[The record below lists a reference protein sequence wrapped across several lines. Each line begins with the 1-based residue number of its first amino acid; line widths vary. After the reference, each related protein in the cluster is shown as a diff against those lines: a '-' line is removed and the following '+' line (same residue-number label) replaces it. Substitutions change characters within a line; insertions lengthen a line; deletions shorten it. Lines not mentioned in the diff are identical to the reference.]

1 MNFKSIENII
11 EFALEKEI
19 SAVEFYDELSK
30 RETISGAK
38 ETFESFSK
46 EEQKHVKLLENYLK
60 DKKLLEE
67 YEFKGITDL
76 KISDYIVDVE
86 YEKGMS
92 YPDHLRL
99 AMKREEKSYKLYNEL
114 GEITKDQEHFKIF
127 QVLAQEELKHKN
139 IIETIYDDYLA
150 EQGN

>member
-1 MNFKSIENII
+1 MNFKSIEDII
-11 EFALEKEI
+11 EFALGKEK

-30 RETISGAK
+30 REKASGAR
-38 ETFESFSK
+38 ETFEKFSK
-46 EEQKHVKLLENYLK
+46 EEEKHVTLLENYLK
-60 DKKLLEE
+60 DKKLLDE

-99 AMKREEKSYKLYNEL
+99 AMKREEKSYKLYTEL
-114 GEITKDQEHFKIF
+114 ADLTKDEEHFKIF

-139 IIETIYDDYLA
+139 ILETIYDDYLA
-150 EQGN
+150 VQGN

>member
-1 MNFKSIENII
+1 MNFKSIEDII
-11 EFALEKEI
+11 EFALEKEK

-30 RETISGAK
+30 RESVSGAK
-38 ETFESFSK
+38 ETFVNFSK
-46 EEQKHVKLLENYLK
+46 EEQKHVTLLENYLK
-60 DKKLLEE
+60 DKNSLNQYK
-67 YEFKGITDL
+67 FKKITDL

-114 GEITKDQEHFKIF
+114 ADITKDQEHFKVF
-127 QVLAQEELKHKN
+127 QVLSQEELKHKN